1 MASIYDNIR
10 AALEVKLSGIS
21 DLPEVAWE
29 NLTYSPTTGTSFVK
43 PRLVPTVREPAVRGL
58 NPQIY
63 YQGIFRVDCFVP
75 EGLGPSA
82 GDSLADSIMTEFE
95 ATTDIFYNTQTEALL
110 TEDGAFL
117 ITESGTRILRDN
129 VINVS
134 IRYAEREQGMPDGSF
149 FMVPVNIGFYIYN

>member
-21 DLPEVAWE
+21 GLPEVAWE
-29 NLTYSPTTGTSFVK
+29 NLTYSPTTGTPFVK

-75 EGLGPSA
+75 EGLGPA
-82 GDSLADSIMTEFE
+82 AADDLADKIIDAFE
-95 ATTDIFYNTQTEALL
+95 ATTDVTNGSTI
-110 TEDGAFL
+110 
-117 ITESGTRILRDN
+117 
-129 VINVS
+129 VS

-149 FMVPVNIGFYIYN
+149 FMVPVNIGWYIYF

>member
-1 MASIYDNIR
+1 MASIYDDIR

-21 DLPEVAWE
+21 GLPEVAWE
-29 NLTYSPTTGTSFVK
+29 NLTYSPTTGSPFVK

-75 EGLGPSA
+75 EGLGPA
-82 GDSLADSIMTEFE
+82 AADDLADKIIDAFE
-95 ATTDIFYNTQTEALL
+95 ATTDVTNGST
-110 TEDGAFL
+110 
-117 ITESGTRILRDN
+117 
-129 VINVS
+129 NVS

-149 FMVPVNIGFYIYN
+149 FMVPINIGWYIYS

>member
-1 MASIYDNIR
+1 MASIYDDIR
-10 AALEVKLSGIS
+10 AALEVKLNGVS

-29 NLTYSPTTGTSFVK
+29 NLTYTPTTGTSFVK

-75 EGLGPSA
+75 EGLGPA
-82 GDSLADSIMTEFE
+82 AADDLADKIIDAFE
-95 ATTDIFYNTQTEALL
+95 ATTDVTNGSTI
-110 TEDGAFL
+110 
-117 ITESGTRILRDN
+117 
-129 VINVS
+129 VS

-149 FMVPVNIGFYIYN
+149 FMVPVNISWYIYN

>member
-1 MASIYDNIR
+1 MASIYDDIR
-10 AALEVKLSGIS
+10 VALEVKLSNVSG
-21 DLPEVAWE
+21 LPEVAWE

-75 EGLGPSA
+75 EGLGPA
-82 GDSLADSIMTEFE
+82 AADDLADKIIDAFE
-95 ATTDIFYNTQTEALL
+95 ATTDVTNGST
-110 TEDGAFL
+110 
-117 ITESGTRILRDN
+117 
-129 VINVS
+129 NVS

-149 FMVPVNIGFYIYN
+149 FMVPVNIGWYIYN